1 MSDPNEIKVNTVAFN
16 HDGSLFALGT
26 TKGFSIFS
34 CSPFKVLCSENIEGG
49 VSLVQVLGKS
59 NIICYVKTI
68 TNKKETI
75 SEIVLW
81 DQSKHAVILDV
92 KLPEKVLAIKI
103 NFLHLFIISKNK
115 IEVFLVSKMAS
126 IEEIKT
132 QDNPRGIFSVTQTEQ
147 GSIMV
152 YPYSKK
158 SKVGVVNFYIN
169 EQQNENNKNTNEDK
183 EFNFW
188 AHTSAIGCLAINRE
202 GTLITT
208 CSENGTLIRVFNLK
222 GEIGYEFRRGSDK
235 AVIMNL
241 SFDYNS
247 NFVACT
253 SDKGTIHVFVLSQ
266 TGTVDFDLNNP
277 EQTKNRHEFHEIDT
291 HESFF
296 GNLMNKISAAK
307 RLAEVHRSYAQF
319 RLESKNS
326 YCSFYGEGNDLFLHV
341 ISPEGIF
348 YKAEFDPKA
357 GGEIIDYMPYDLTS
371 KVEEF
376 NQVKT
381 SS

>member
-1 MSDPNEIKVNTVAFN
+1 M
-16 HDGSLFALGT
+16 
-26 TKGFSIFS
+26 
-34 CSPFKVLCSENIEGG
+34 
-49 VSLVQVLGKS
+49 QVLGKS

-68 TNKKETI
+68 TSKKEMI

-81 DQSKHAVILDV
+81 DQSKRAAILDTKV
-92 KLPEKVLAIKI
+92 AEKVLSIKI

-115 IEVFLVSKMAS
+115 IEVFLVSQMAR
-126 IEEIKT
+126 IDEIKT
-132 QDNPRGIFSVTQTEQ
+132 TDNPRGIFSVTQTEK

-152 YPYSKK
+152 YPCSKK
-158 SKVGVVNFYIN
+158 SKVGIVNFFATQQQDN
-169 EQQNENNKNTNEDK
+169 EQRQFE
-183 EFNFW
+183 FW

-208 CSENGTLIRVFNLK
+208 CSENGTLLRVFNLK

-277 EQTKNRHEFHEIDT
+277 EQTKSRHEFHEIDS

-296 GNLMNKISAAK
+296 GNLMNKISAPK
-307 RLAEVHRSYAQF
+307 RLAENHRSYAQF

-326 YCSFYGEGNDLFLHV
+326 HCSFYGEGNDLFLHV

-357 GGEIIDYMPYDLTS
+357 GGEI
-371 KVEEF
+371 
-376 NQVKT
+376 
-381 SS
+381 